1 MQFCVKNI
9 YCFELKIFAV
19 LVSPQKY
26 FNYYSDPDEDDGVLK
41 HLPDCTTAELLRALD
56 GALSL
61 VHNNYGPE
69 DSLTVANFT
78 VKQVTLISITI

>member
-1 MQFCVKNI
+1 M
-9 YCFELKIFAV
+9 
-19 LVSPQKY
+19 
-26 FNYYSDPDEDDGVLK
+26 K

-78 VKQVTLISITI
+78 VKQVTHSSMTMSLPSIVLNH

>member
-1 MQFCVKNI
+1 M
-9 YCFELKIFAV
+9 
-19 LVSPQKY
+19 
-26 FNYYSDPDEDDGVLK
+26 LK

-78 VKQVTLISITI
+78 VKQVTHFQ